1 MNNADRHAAPK
12 AWFMRCMAP
21 LVLAMIAT
29 GLLMAGLAFPRGL
42 RVVIDALGTAMANQ
56 DIRNP
61 MIAVWL
67 TAWLLPW
74 PGNPGLL
81 RRMLCTTVMMAAIP
95 VAVGVF
101 LAIR

>member
-1 MNNADRHAAPK
+1 MSGAGAAIVFSESVQFVI
-12 AWFMRCMAP
+12 AM
-21 LVLAMIAT
+21 LA
-29 GLLMAGLAFPRGL
+29 R
-42 RVVIDALGTAMANQ
+42 AMVDQ
-56 DIRNP
+56 DIRNSLL
-61 MIAVWL
+61 AVWL

-81 RRMLCTTVMMAAIP
+81 RRILCTTVMMIAIP

>member
-1 MNNADRHAAPK
+1 
-12 AWFMRCMAP
+12 MRRMAP
-21 LVLAMIAT
+21 LVLAMIAA
-29 GLLMAGLAFPRGL
+29 GLLLVGLAFPRDVRG
-42 RVVIDALGTAMANQ
+42 VIDVLGAAMANQ

-61 MIAVWL
+61 LIAGWL

-81 RRMLCTTVMMAAIP
+81 RRMLCTTVMMVAIP